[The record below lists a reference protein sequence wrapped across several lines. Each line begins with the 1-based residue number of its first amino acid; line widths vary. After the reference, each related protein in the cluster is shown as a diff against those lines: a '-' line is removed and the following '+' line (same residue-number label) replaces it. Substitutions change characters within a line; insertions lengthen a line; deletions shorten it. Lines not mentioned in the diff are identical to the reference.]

1 MFHQVSDEL
10 GNMFDSLR
18 DGKSLDLDSRKG
30 KAPGGY
36 QISFDKIR
44 RPFIFMNATGLQRDL
59 ETMVHEA
66 GHAFHA
72 MYSSQLDLIDHRD
85 PPIEYAEVAAM
96 SMELIVHPHLEEFYT
111 KTDADR
117 ARRNHLEG
125 VVGLLP
131 WIATIDAFQH
141 WVHTNPGHSRDE
153 RTNVWRDLRNRFG
166 ANVEWDGLEDMRDV
180 GWHRQLHLFTY
191 PFYYIEYGIAQLGA
205 LQIWLQSLNSVEM
218 ALGNYAHS
226 MKLGGSKPLPE
237 LFNAAALKFS
247 FDPNT
252 VQELID
258 AVQLK
263 LSELP
268 A

>member
-1 MFHQVSDEL
+1 
-10 GNMFDSLR
+10 
-18 DGKSLDLDSRKG
+18 
-30 KAPGGY
+30 
-36 QISFDKIR
+36 
-44 RPFIFMNATGLQRDL
+44 
-59 ETMVHEA
+59 
-66 GHAFHA
+66 

-96 SMELIVHPHLEEFYT
+96 SMELIVHPHLEQFYT

-205 LQIWLQSLNSVEM
+205 LQIWLQSLDSVEM

-252 VQELID
+252 VQDLID

-263 LSELP
+263 LAELP
-268 A
+268 V

>member
-1 MFHQVSDEL
+1 MCIR
-10 GNMFDSLR
+10 DS
-18 DGKSLDLDSRKG
+18 
-30 KAPGGY
+30 
-36 QISFDKIR
+36 
-44 RPFIFMNATGLQRDL
+44 
-59 ETMVHEA
+59 
-66 GHAFHA
+66 
-72 MYSSQLDLIDHRD
+72 
-85 PPIEYAEVAAM
+85 
-96 SMELIVHPHLEEFYT
+96 
-111 KTDADR
+111 
-117 ARRNHLEG
+117 
-125 VVGLLP
+125 LP

-205 LQIWLQSLNSVEM
+205 LQIWLQSLDSVEM

-252 VQELID
+252 VQDLID

-263 LSELP
+263 LAELP
-268 A
+268 V